1 MVPAGGKPA
10 ERLIDGHEPI
20 WSRQISTDLVFYFQ
34 GKCGSF
40 FAAPERLEQS
50 CSRHDTVAGRATK
63 TVKKLVFQSR

>member
-10 ERLIDGHEPI
+10 ERLIDDHEPI

-40 FAAPERLEQS
+40 FAAPVRLEQS
-50 CSRHDTVAGRATK
+50 CSRHK
-63 TVKKLVFQSR
+63 TGDDRWTNP